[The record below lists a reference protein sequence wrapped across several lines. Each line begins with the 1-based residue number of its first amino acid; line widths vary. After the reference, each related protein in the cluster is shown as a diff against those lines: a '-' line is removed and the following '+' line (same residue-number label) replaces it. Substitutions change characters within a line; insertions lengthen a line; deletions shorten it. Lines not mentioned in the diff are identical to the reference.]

1 MELTFKVAQTTN
13 DVVLNSKNIE
23 ILSASCKLGP
33 PESITYDEDL
43 ELVTLHFEAPIKEGR
58 FVLSLEFK
66 GHLNDNMEG
75 FYRSTAKTEAGKEQI
90 ILSTDFEPTYA
101 RQAFPCLD
109 EPDRKA
115 KFEISLVVLDHL
127 VALSNMPEVSREV
140 VDTPASLPAPT
151 NSRNYVK
158 ITFDQSPVMS
168 TYLVAMVI
176 GHFDHSSVE
185 DSNGVKIRVFTPV
198 GKAHYGYHA
207 LRMAKS
213 ALPFY
218 ADLFGTKF
226 PLPKLDLIA
235 IPDFSMG
242 AMENW
247 GLITYRETAL
257 LIDSAKSS
265 LQSKRNVARTVSHE
279 LAHMWFGNLVTMEWW
294 THLWLNEGFATFIE
308 YLAVDH
314 CFPEYDIWTI
324 FLTDEFYSAMELDEL
339 KTSHPIE
346 VPVNSPSEI
355 EEIFDAVSYEKG
367 ASIIRMLRDYIGPE
381 HFKRGLQLY
390 ISRHMYSNTVTEDL
404 WQALSEVC
412 NQPIA
417 DIMSSWTKRTGFPV
431 LSVRP
436 ATNCSGSRY
445 HLAIEQLRFLAD
457 GTHGDSGSEWY
468 VPVSICDV
476 ADSSKV
482 LVRTVVPP
490 RSVSKDLPTMV
501 AVPCPD
507 GVPPKVRLNPNA
519 VGFYRVN
526 YSDELLP
533 PILDALGQHKL
544 SACDRLCILS
554 DQFALARAGHCSLT
568 SALTLA
574 SSFVGETD
582 YAIWCEL
589 RSQLNYIRAL
599 LQEASYTSCDKLY
612 FPPPTPAEEGL
623 SDLVLHLAAPTFN
636 KLSWDQHAKSESNN
650 DTLLRPLLIAMLG
663 AAGSEK
669 VVQEAFAMF
678 ARHYKAIVEDATGD
692 DHKPEDIIP
701 ADLRVAIYSTVLRHG
716 GEEEFNRLLCLHE
729 KAEAQDERVRILHCL
744 GVTRKPELVER
755 TIALALSDFVRKQDR
770 LRPLMSLSSSPAG
783 RRAVLKLIK
792 THIANLDDTL
802 GRPNLTAHVVRAACE
817 GFCTPHYHAEI
828 EQFFTE
834 NPISSKRAVQQ
845 ALESISVNVSLLQRE
860 SDRLTPFLLQFK
872 NLG

>member
-58 FVLSLEFK
+58 FVLTLEFK

-247 GLITYRETAL
+247 GLITYR
-257 LIDSAKSS
+257 
-265 LQSKRNVARTVSHE
+265 Q
-279 LAHMWFGNLVTMEWW
+279 
-294 THLWLNEGFATFIE
+294 
-308 YLAVDH
+308 
-314 CFPEYDIWTI
+314 
-324 FLTDEFYSAMELDEL
+324 L

-436 ATNCSGSRY
+436 ATNCSGSHY

-476 ADSSKV
+476 ADSSRV

-589 RSQLNYIRAL
+589 RSQLNYIRGL

-636 KLSWDQHAKSESNN
+636 KLGWDQHAKSESNN

-744 GVTRKPELVER
+744 GATRKPELVER

-828 EQFFTE
+828 EQFFTD

>member
-1 MELTFKVAQTTN
+1 MVQ
-13 DVVLNSKNIE
+13 LNTATR
-23 ILSASCKLGP
+23 LVDAAGLCGP
-33 PESITYDEDL
+33 L
-43 ELVTLHFEAPIKEGR
+43 
-58 FVLSLEFK
+58 VLS
-66 GHLNDNMEG
+66 
-75 FYRSTAKTEAGKEQI
+75 
-90 ILSTDFEPTYA
+90 P
-101 RQAFPCLD
+101 
-109 EPDRKA
+109 
-115 KFEISLVVLDHL
+115 LVVY
-127 VALSNMPEVSREV
+127 AGSVS
-140 VDTPASLPAPT
+140 
-151 NSRNYVK
+151 
-158 ITFDQSPVMS
+158 
-168 TYLVAMVI
+168 
-176 GHFDHSSVE
+176 
-185 DSNGVKIRVFTPV
+185 
-198 GKAHYGYHA
+198 
-207 LRMAKS
+207 
-213 ALPFY
+213 
-218 ADLFGTKF
+218 
-226 PLPKLDLIA
+226 
-235 IPDFSMG
+235 
-242 AMENW
+242 
-247 GLITYRETAL
+247 
-257 LIDSAKSS
+257 
-265 LQSKRNVARTVSHE
+265 
-279 LAHMWFGNLVTMEWW
+279 
-294 THLWLNEGFATFIE
+294 
-308 YLAVDH
+308 
-314 CFPEYDIWTI
+314 TI
-324 FLTDEFYSAMELDEL
+324 FLTEEFYSAMELDEL

-381 HFKRGLQLY
+381 NIYYRHYFFLTSISFTAPQSLISFILQHFKRGLQLY

-436 ATNCSGSRY
+436 ATNCSGSHY

-457 GTHGDSGSEWY
+457 GTHGGEYSGSEWY

-589 RSQLNYIRAL
+589 RSQLNYIRGL

-636 KLSWDQHAKSESNN
+636 KLGWDQRAKSESNN

-701 ADLRVAIYSTVLRHG
+701 ADLRIAIYSTVLRHG
-716 GEEEFNRLLCLHE
+716 GEEEFNRLLCVSTSSVSTLSL
-729 KAEAQDERVRILHCL
+729 ASPMSACFACSRLPPAAA
-744 GVTRKPELVER
+744 GVCVF
-755 TIALALSDFVRKQDR
+755 I
-770 LRPLMSLSSSPAG
+770 
-783 RRAVLKLIK
+783 
-792 THIANLDDTL
+792 
-802 GRPNLTAHVVRAACE
+802 
-817 GFCTPHYHAEI
+817 
-828 EQFFTE
+828 
-834 NPISSKRAVQQ
+834 
-845 ALESISVNVSLLQRE
+845 SLLIGRTVVE
-860 SDRLTPFLLQFK
+860 CWGEF
-872 NLG
+872 